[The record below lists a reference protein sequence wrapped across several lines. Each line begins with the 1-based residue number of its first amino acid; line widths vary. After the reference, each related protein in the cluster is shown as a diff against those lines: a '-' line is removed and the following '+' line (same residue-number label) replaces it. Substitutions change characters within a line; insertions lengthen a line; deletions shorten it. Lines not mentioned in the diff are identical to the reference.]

1 MLQEPE
7 GCAASTWQE
16 ASALHVLHYR
26 CSGGPEL
33 QPYALRLIY
42 LGFAEGIPLWMWPA
56 VGVDCSRPHA
66 LVTRQLYTL
75 IMLRG
80 CRCLATLAALAYT

>member
-16 ASALHVLHYR
+16 ASALHSLRHR
-26 CSGGPEL
+26 CTGGPEL
-33 QPYALRLIY
+33 QLYASRLTY
-42 LGFAEGIPLWMWPA
+42 LGFAEGILLWMWPA

-66 LVTRQLYTL
+66 LVTCHLYTL

-80 CRCLATLAALAYT
+80 CRCLAILAALAHT